1 MRFSKN
7 IRKESKYFLDPKNHF
22 QITPD
27 KLVSDQNVSF
37 LCPPLLLKE
46 NKARFN
52 TVNSKFSSK

>member
-7 IRKESKYFLDPKNHF
+7 RKKETKYFLDPKNHF
-22 QITPD
+22 QTPD
-27 KLVSDQNVSF
+27 KWVSDQNVSF
-37 LCPPLLLKE
+37 LYPPPLFKE